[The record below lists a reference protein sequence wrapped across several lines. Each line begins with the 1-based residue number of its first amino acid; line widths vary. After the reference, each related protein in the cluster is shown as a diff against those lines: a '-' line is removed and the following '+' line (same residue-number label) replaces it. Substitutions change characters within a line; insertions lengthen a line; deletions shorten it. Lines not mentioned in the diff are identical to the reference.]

1 MTFPVISNKCCHSCW
16 HWSTLR
22 PTTPYLR
29 TLLNLKH
36 LSLHERQSTCRPAT
50 WFPSGSSYSYVM
62 MLVIV
67 VVVVCIVC
75 VTMPLTNPP
84 RLLFFGVCSQANEI
98 ESNSSHMFVILC
110 APPASYACLP
120 ARQAVRC
127 ALGLAWTGDKDV
139 MLWISNR
146 YSTTLI
152 LNPSL

>member
-1 MTFPVISNKCCHSCW
+1 MTFLVISNKCCHSCW

-22 PTTPYLR
+22 PTTPHLR

-67 VVVVCIVC
+67 VVVCIVC
-75 VTMPLTNPP
+75 HDDAPDEPTTIAVLW
-84 RLLFFGVCSQANEI
+84 RICSQANEI

-120 ARQAVRC
+120 TCSSSRQVRPRFGMNRRQGC
-127 ALGLAWTGDKDV
+127 DALNFKQV
-139 MLWISNR
+139 
-146 YSTTLI
+146 
-152 LNPSL
+152 LNNTHS